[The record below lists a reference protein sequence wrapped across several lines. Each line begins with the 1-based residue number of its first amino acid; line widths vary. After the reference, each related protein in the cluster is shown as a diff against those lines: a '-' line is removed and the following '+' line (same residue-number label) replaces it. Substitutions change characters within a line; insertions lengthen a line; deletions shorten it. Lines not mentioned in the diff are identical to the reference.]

1 MFVAAER
8 ACFSV
13 PGFPG
18 TLPPFLVQIPDLTEQ
33 IQVGLSVPLRAEFHA
48 ESYL

>member
-13 PGFPG
+13 PSFPS
-18 TLPPFLVQIPDLTEQ
+18 LVQIPDLTEQ
-33 IQVGLSVPLRAEFHA
+33 VKVGLFVPLRAGLHA